1 MSPSR
6 SDPATTPVIVAAC
19 RTAIGR
25 SDPATGLFRQVRGD
39 ELAAAVVQA
48 VVERSGVDP
57 ATIEDVVLGTSQPR
71 AELGGNAGRLVA
83 LLAGLPF
90 AAAGTTIN
98 RLGGSSLQALAQA
111 CHAIAAGAE
120 NVQVVVGVE
129 HMDHL
134 PPETGVDVHPRVFA
148 RSSRGVHSAGLAAE
162 HLARIHGISR
172 RRQEEHALS
181 SHARAAAAAVA
192 GLFDD
197 EIVRV
202 VGHDETGAVVE
213 ACFDQHAEQSVHHH
227 SDHHHSDHHGT
238 TAAAMLAGMAA
249 LPPAFLPEVGTI
261 TAATTAPPGDGA
273 AALLVMSEAEARRQ
287 GLDWLARVTATA
299 VCGVP
304 PAAAGTGAVA
314 AVRKLLDR
322 VRPRGLDPATIDL
335 VEFDE
340 AFAVEVLHGMDALG
354 LAADRV
360 NVRGGALALGHPLG
374 ASGTRMLTTLL
385 HALGDTGGRLGLVAA
400 CIGMGQGCAVLIDGG

>member
-1 MSPSR
+1 MNPSR
-6 SDPATTPVIVAAC
+6 SEPAGTPVIVAAC

-25 SDPATGLFRQVRGD
+25 SDPEIGLFRHVRGD

-57 ATIEDVVLGTSQPR
+57 ATIEDVILGTAQPR
-71 AELGGNAGRLVA
+71 EELGGNAGRLTA

-90 AAAGTTIN
+90 TVAGATVN
-98 RLGGSSLQALAQA
+98 RLSGSSLQALAQA

-120 NVQVVVGVE
+120 NVQVVAGVE
-129 HMDHL
+129 HMHHL
-134 PPETGVDVHPRVFA
+134 PMEAGVDVHPRVFA
-148 RSSRGVHSAGLAAE
+148 RSSRGVLSAGLAAE
-162 HLARIHGISR
+162 HLARTHGITR
-172 RRQEEHALS
+172 EQQEEYALA
-181 SHARAAAAAVA
+181 SHAKAAAATAA

-202 VGHDETGAVVE
+202 IGHDDTGAVVE
-213 ACFDQHAEQSVHHH
+213 ACVDQHVDQG
-227 SDHHHSDHHGT
+227 HGHDT
-238 TAAAMLAGMAA
+238 TAAGMAA

-287 GLDWLARVTATA
+287 GLAILARVTATA
-299 VCGVP
+299 VCGVA

-322 VRPRGLDPATIDL
+322 VRSRRFMLSAVDL
-335 VEFDE
+335 VEVHE
-340 AFAVEVLHGMDALG
+340 AFAVQAIHSVDALG
-354 LAADRV
+354 LDPVRV
-360 NVRGGALALGHPLG
+360 NVRGGGLALGDPLG
-374 ASGTRMLTTLL
+374 ASGARIMTTLL
-385 HALGDTGGRLGLVAA
+385 HALVDTGGRCGLVTT
-400 CIGMGQGCAVLIDGG
+400 CIGMGQGVAILIER